1 MAFMVVLKIKY
12 LGYDVYSL
20 QKSFERAANRKIT
33 LNQRAREILP
43 ITESP
48 LYIYIFSRFYVIFY
62 DPYKLNVIEFSFLW
76 L

>member
-48 LYIYIFSRFYVIFY
+48 LYIYI
-62 DPYKLNVIEFSFLW
+62 SFPVFMSYFTTHIN
-76 L
+76 